1 MIVHVK
7 SELPTKDENCKDDP
21 TINESDIWKELG
33 VKFSDVENYWFV
45 IFLFLCYIGNLK
57 TVR

>member
-45 IFLFLCYIGNLK
+45 IFLFL
-57 TVR
+57 